1 MEVVANYRSQM
12 KVNLAPSLPSYLIFP
27 IPFNNSLFHHSVV
40 AIYCA
45 VVLYIGQRPIIL

>member
-1 MEVVANYRSQM
+1 MKVVANYRSQI
-12 KVNLAPSLPSYLIFP
+12 KINLAPSLPSYLTFS